1 MIKQVTD
8 KYMKITLTFLLIVFF
23 LATASAC
30 SSEKPFKLENHIG
43 LYELVDKKCDIVDGA
58 FNPCDSTYFFE
69 LVKGQFAGIKDSE
82 LAYVFWSGDPK
93 IDPELH
99 YTAQLIERHTTKTL
113 SNNKL
118 WLNND
123 SNTQEYL
130 SFSEGKL
137 NHYFVKYTTGNNGA
151 TRTMQY
157 SLKLVRRGSLPFV
170 RLNYPQYSSI
180 ETGPMN

>member
-8 KYMKITLTFLLIVFF
+8 KDMKITLTFLLIVFF

-93 IDPELH
+93 IDSELQ
-99 YTAQLIERHTTKTL
+99 YTAQLVERHTTKTL
-113 SNNKL
+113 SNNKF

-123 SNTQEYL
+123 SNTREYL
-130 SFSEGKL
+130 GFSEGKL

-151 TRTMQY
+151 TRTIHY
-157 SLKLVRRGSLPFV
+157 SLKPVRRGSLPFV
-170 RLNYPQYSSI
+170 RLNYPQ
-180 ETGPMN
+180 